1 MIDIIYSGNDKYFNQ
16 IFLSSLSMA
25 MHTKEALHIR
35 IMTLDCET
43 KKGKYYSI
51 TPKQVEFLDFVLKTY
66 NKDSL
71 ATLIDMT
78 MLYEKYIPKDGKNKN
93 TVYTPYSILR
103 LLCTHIEGLPSKI
116 IYLDTDTM
124 VYNDIN
130 ELYSINLMDNE
141 YAAVQDIVGRY
152 FFGWNYCNSGILLL
166 NLDRIKET
174 KLFDKCI
181 QYISTKRR
189 FMPDQ
194 DALNYHKTKRIV
206 LPRKFNEQRNVKDD
220 TVVKHFCKIPKMF
233 PFIHT
238 VNIKQTNRDGVHNT
252 LKIHEFD
259 DVFKVYDELRKGHED
274 LLFN

>member
-1 MIDIIYSGNDKYFNQ
+1 MIDVIYSGNDKYFNQ

-25 MHTKEALHIR
+25 MHTKEALHIY
-35 IMTLDCET
+35 IMSLDCET

-51 TPKQVEFLDFVLKTY
+51 TNEQVSYLAEVLKTY
-66 NKDSL
+66 NPNSL

-78 MLYEKYIPKDGKNKN
+78 ELYEKYIPQDGKNKN

-124 VYNDIN
+124 IYNDIN
-130 ELYSINLMDNE
+130 ELYQIDLMDNE
-141 YAAVQDIVGRY
+141 YAAVQDIVGRF
-152 FFGWNYCNSGILLL
+152 FFGWGYCNSGILLL

-181 QYISTKRR
+181 KYISTKRR

-194 DALNYHKTKRIV
+194 DALNYRKTKRIV
-206 LPRKFNEQRNVKDD
+206 LPRKFNEQRLVKED
-220 TVVKHFCKIPKMF
+220 TVVKHFCKIPKLL
-233 PFIHT
+233 PIIHT
-238 VNIKQTNRDGVHNT
+238 VNIKQTNRDGVHNV

-259 DVFKVYDELRKGHED
+259 DVFKEYDRLRIGHED